1 MFKRVKKTKRK
12 QESGR
17 YIRLYK
23 NIRTFNEFNS
33 GKK

>member
-12 QESGR
+12 QKSGS
-17 YIRLYK
+17 YNRLYK